1 MTLEG
6 FGPQVGDA
14 VTLQVL
20 RPGEGFPTTLLGAD
34 ETTIVIV
41 FSKES
46 GGQAVA
52 FLNQN
57 VEEFRAASLPFVPE
71 QFGHTSKGP
80 ATSIPVTDE
89 GTLSCKHNSKIG
101 SAHTK
106 KLKRSGRATV
116 DAHRRKKKKKLL

>member
-6 FGPQVGDA
+6 FGPEVGDA

-34 ETTIVIV
+34 EATVVIV

-71 QFGHTSKGP
+71 QFGHTGKGP
-80 ATSIPVTDE
+80 AASVPVTDE
-89 GTLSCKHNSKIG
+89 GTLSCKHKSKIG
-101 SAHTK
+101 SA
-106 KLKRSGRATV
+106 
-116 DAHRRKKKKKLL
+116 